1 LSIKNPAF
9 GAGFAIQSLPIK
21 SFLTLFL
28 MTIAA
33 IDGAIGCRLKWQLSY
48 LGATVSASPVALK
61 HLARKI
67 ALRSLAV
74 ALLKG
79 HRIFN

>member
-1 LSIKNPAF
+1 
-9 GAGFAIQSLPIK
+9 
-21 SFLTLFL
+21 

-33 IDGAIGCRLKWQLSY
+33 IDGAIGCRLEWQFGN
-48 LGATVSASPVALK
+48 LGAAVSASPIALK

-67 ALRSLAV
+67 ALRSLAET
-74 ALLKG
+74 LLKG